1 MRIHFASLVLIA
13 ACAAPTK
20 VATPTPPDPSQQ
32 VCTADAPQNAQHVD
46 GQTAKMLVAEGAVL
60 IDVRAPDYYAREH
73 IKGAINVP
81 VAQVEGRA
89 AEVIKSIDTPVIV
102 YCRTGKGSAQAAA
115 TLKRLGYR
123 YVYDLGSYLNWGEGA
138 PAPT

>member
-1 MRIHFASLVLIA
+1 MRTSFASLVCLA

-20 VATPTPPDPSQQ
+20 VASNAPG
-32 VCTADAPQNAQHVD
+32 VCTMDTEPASSID

-60 IDVRAPDYYAREH
+60 VDVRAPDFYAREH
-73 IKGAINVP
+73 IRGAINVP
-81 VAQVEGRA
+81 VAQVEQRA
-89 AEVIKSIDTPVIV
+89 AEVIKSLDTPVIV

-115 TLKRLGYR
+115 TLKRLGYTH
-123 YVYDLGSYLNWGEGA
+123 VYDLGSYLNWGEGA